1 MASIFGQKAQ
11 WKESANLRIEQQKI
25 SNLDN
30 RENRENRLKT
40 NKQTL
45 RNLQEYN
52 KRSNIYDIRG
62 KEERLKEIMTDN
74 FLNLTEDISPQI
86 QETVS
91 ISNRINPKKFTE
103 RHIVLLKTK
112 IKKKYCENSKRETTL
127 LSIGGK

>member
-25 SNLDN
+25 SNLD
-30 RENRENRLKT
+30 NRENRLKT

-127 LSIGGK
+127 LSIRGK